1 MLKKKL
7 TLADLEYPS
16 EFVARHIGPSIDD
29 YSEML
34 RSLGTHALSQLTAQV
49 VPKAITMKETLN
61 ILDGCTEAQALEELR
76 DIANQ
81 NKVFRN
87 FIGQGYYDTL
97 TPSVIQRNILESPSW
112 YTAYTPY
119 QPEISQGR
127 LEALIN
133 FQTMI
138 SDLTGMDISNSSMLD
153 EGTFEEMDTRVYS
166 LDPLEFNAT
175 SSYPEKLK
183 QNQAKTKETDTVI
196 SGMGEMG
203 GMPMSIAVMDFRFM
217 AASLGSAAGE
227 KITRAIERGVEKS
240 CPVIIVSAS
249 GGARM
254 QEGILSLMQLA
265 KTSAALAK
273 LSEAGLP
280 YFSILT
286 NPTMAGVMASYA
298 SLGDVIIA
306 EPEALIGFAGPR
318 VIKET
323 TQQDLPEGFQTSE
336 FLLDRGLVDII
347 VPRLEIRDRMIN
359 LMKALYGAKK

>member
-1 MLKKKL
+1 MALFGKPQYSTVTVKKKDIPK
-7 TLADLEYPS
+7 DLWTKCPKTGEIIYNRVLK
-16 EFVARHIGPSIDD
+16 ENL
-29 YSEML
+29 M
-34 RSLGTHALSQLTAQV
+34 V
-49 VPKAITMKETLN
+49 VPNSGYHFPLKA
-61 ILDGCTEAQALEELR
+61 R
-76 DIANQ
+76 DRIA
-81 NKVFRN
+81 
-87 FIGQGYYDTL
+87 
-97 TPSVIQRNILESPSW
+97 
-112 YTAYTPY
+112 
-119 QPEISQGR
+119 
-127 LEALIN
+127 
-133 FQTMI
+133 
-138 SDLTGMDISNSSMLD
+138 SMLD
-153 EGTFEEMDTRVYS
+153 EGTFEEMDIGVHS

-336 FLLDRGLVDII
+336 FLLERGLVDII

>member
-1 MLKKKL
+1 MALFGKPQYSTVTVKKKDIPK
-7 TLADLEYPS
+7 DLWTKCPKTGEIIYNRVLK
-16 EFVARHIGPSIDD
+16 ENL
-29 YSEML
+29 M
-34 RSLGTHALSQLTAQV
+34 V
-49 VPKAITMKETLN
+49 VPNSGYHFPLKA
-61 ILDGCTEAQALEELR
+61 R
-76 DIANQ
+76 DRIA
-81 NKVFRN
+81 
-87 FIGQGYYDTL
+87 
-97 TPSVIQRNILESPSW
+97 
-112 YTAYTPY
+112 
-119 QPEISQGR
+119 
-127 LEALIN
+127 
-133 FQTMI
+133 
-138 SDLTGMDISNSSMLD
+138 SMLD
-153 EGTFEEMDTRVYS
+153 EGTFEEMDIGVYS

-175 SSYPEKLK
+175 SSYTEKLK
-183 QNQAKTKETDTVI
+183 QNQAKTRETDTVI

-203 GMPMSIAVMDFRFM
+203 GMPLSIAVMDFRFM

-336 FLLDRGLVDII
+336 FLLERGLVDLI
-347 VPRLEIRDRMIN
+347 VSRLEMRDRMIN

>member
-1 MLKKKL
+1 MALFGKPQYSTVTVKKKDIPK
-7 TLADLEYPS
+7 DLWTKCPKTGEIIYNRVLK
-16 EFVARHIGPSIDD
+16 ENL
-29 YSEML
+29 M
-34 RSLGTHALSQLTAQV
+34 V
-49 VPKAITMKETLN
+49 VPNSCYHFPLKA
-61 ILDGCTEAQALEELR
+61 R
-76 DIANQ
+76 DRIA
-81 NKVFRN
+81 
-87 FIGQGYYDTL
+87 
-97 TPSVIQRNILESPSW
+97 
-112 YTAYTPY
+112 
-119 QPEISQGR
+119 
-127 LEALIN
+127 
-133 FQTMI
+133 
-138 SDLTGMDISNSSMLD
+138 SMLD
-153 EGTFEEMDTRVYS
+153 EGTFKEMDMGVYS

-183 QNQAKTKETDTVI
+183 QNQEKTKETDTVI

-265 KTSAALAK
+265 KTSAALAR

-336 FLLDRGLVDII
+336 FLLERGLVDII
-347 VPRLEIRDRMIN
+347 VPRLEMRDRMIN
-359 LMKALYGAKK
+359 LMKALYGAKMYA

>member
-1 MLKKKL
+1 MALFGKPQYSTVTVKKKDIPK
-7 TLADLEYPS
+7 DLWTKCPKTGEIIYNRVLK
-16 EFVARHIGPSIDD
+16 ENL
-29 YSEML
+29 M
-34 RSLGTHALSQLTAQV
+34 V
-49 VPKAITMKETLN
+49 VPNSGYHFPLKA
-61 ILDGCTEAQALEELR
+61 R
-76 DIANQ
+76 DRIA
-81 NKVFRN
+81 
-87 FIGQGYYDTL
+87 
-97 TPSVIQRNILESPSW
+97 
-112 YTAYTPY
+112 
-119 QPEISQGR
+119 
-127 LEALIN
+127 
-133 FQTMI
+133 
-138 SDLTGMDISNSSMLD
+138 SMLD
-153 EGTFEEMDTRVYS
+153 EGTFEEMDTGVYS
-166 LDPLEFNAT
+166 LDPLEFNST

-203 GMPMSIAVMDFRFM
+203 GMPLSIAVMDFRFM

-254 QEGILSLMQLA
+254 QEGILSLMQMA
-265 KTSAALAK
+265 KTSAALAR
-273 LSEAGLP
+273 LGEAGLP

-323 TQQDLPEGFQTSE
+323 TQQNLPEGFQTSE
-336 FLLDRGLVDII
+336 FLLERGLVDMI
-347 VPRLEIRDRMIN
+347 VSRLEMRDRMIN
-359 LMKALYGAKK
+359 IMKALYGAKSYA

>member
-1 MLKKKL
+1 MALFGKPQYSTVTVKKKDIPK
-7 TLADLEYPS
+7 DLWTKCPKTGEIIYNRVLK
-16 EFVARHIGPSIDD
+16 ENL
-29 YSEML
+29 M
-34 RSLGTHALSQLTAQV
+34 V
-49 VPKAITMKETLN
+49 VPNSGYHFPLKA
-61 ILDGCTEAQALEELR
+61 R
-76 DIANQ
+76 DRIA
-81 NKVFRN
+81 
-87 FIGQGYYDTL
+87 
-97 TPSVIQRNILESPSW
+97 
-112 YTAYTPY
+112 
-119 QPEISQGR
+119 
-127 LEALIN
+127 
-133 FQTMI
+133 
-138 SDLTGMDISNSSMLD
+138 SMLD
-153 EGTFEEMDTRVYS
+153 EGTFEEMDIGVYS

-280 YFSILT
+280 YCSILT

-336 FLLDRGLVDII
+336 FLLERGLVDII
-347 VPRLEIRDRMIN
+347 VPRLEMRDRMIN